1 MDYTKL
7 GCLYFQK
14 KNTEIVYGERLQP
27 FFSHLFHTFIFSAI
41 DCFRP
46 FHFRFQEGNELFR
59 KKAQGVSDMTEDN
72 AGIFIMNNKYY
83 VNDIAFEEIFLIM

>member
-46 FHFRFQEGNELFR
+46 FHFRFQEG
-59 KKAQGVSDMTEDN
+59 KASQMTEDMAEDH